1 MAQGG
6 GAAGGMGGSPMGAS
20 TGGTGSQSTPNMGG
34 GIANSTNSTTTQ
46 NIMGG
51 QQGGFGDMGGYSGGY
66 SGGYGGMGGYG
77 GFGGQQQGQGQIPE
91 FVSPFFQQMQQ
102 MRQQQPQLNQL
113 GGGNT
118 TEQTTAGQTSTATG
132 QPKQYSVEEQIAA
145 INLQNTMPQQFWSSE
160 MTPDQQA
167 AAQQYSQSAAPQN
180 TTGSGNAAPQN
191 NTGGFGFN
199 AGNYMSATGT
209 PIPWYLQ
216 AANYNLP
223 DAQKARVIAGVNSTG
238 PTASMTGGMQDQ
250 PGAAPAAAS
259 SEGIA
264 AVQESEQTSQ
274 KNQNNKKKSELPT
287 DTLEMLYSA
296 YLNRAPDKGGLEYW
310 NKKFGSTI
318 DADEVAEFRKA
329 ATPELAANKNQ
340 AANKKQAKNN
350 KLTVEDLYSTY
361 LDRASDKGGLDYWD
375 EKFGSTIDANEVSE
389 FINAAAPELAAKKTQ
404 VVKKDKPKKNNNK
417 KAKPVEAPKDL
428 TDFSRMGQAGQFG
441 GHGFAQGLQNYVGQ
455 QYGDYA
461 YNPANQTFYKKGNK
475 NSKGPTLEQM
485 LQQGRA
491 AGYKMASGGIASLRR
506 KG

>member
-1 MAQGG
+1 
-6 GAAGGMGGSPMGAS
+6 
-20 TGGTGSQSTPNMGG
+20 
-34 GIANSTNSTTTQ
+34 
-46 NIMGG
+46 
-51 QQGGFGDMGGYSGGY
+51 
-66 SGGYGGMGGYG
+66 
-77 GFGGQQQGQGQIPE
+77 
-91 FVSPFFQQMQQ
+91 MQQ

-113 GGGNT
+113 GDSGSAVPQNT
-118 TEQTTAGQTSTATG
+118 TS
-132 QPKQYSVEEQIAA
+132 
-145 INLQNTMPQQFWSSE
+145 N
-160 MTPDQQA
+160 
-167 AAQQYSQSAAPQN
+167 AAPQN
-180 TTGSGNAAPQN
+180 TTSSGSAAPQDT
-191 NTGGFGFN
+191 TGGFGFN

-259 SEGIA
+259 SEGLA

-287 DTLEMLYSA
+287 GTLEMLYSA

-310 NKKFGSTI
+310 NEKFGSTI
-318 DADEVAEFRKA
+318 DADEVAEFRRA
-329 ATPELAANKNQ
+329 ATPELVANKN
-340 AANKKQAKNN
+340 QAKNN
-350 KLTVEDLYSTY
+350 KLKVEDLYSTY

>member
-113 GGGNT
+113 GDSGSAVPQNT
-118 TEQTTAGQTSTATG
+118 TS
-132 QPKQYSVEEQIAA
+132 
-145 INLQNTMPQQFWSSE
+145 N
-160 MTPDQQA
+160 
-167 AAQQYSQSAAPQN
+167 AAPQN
-180 TTGSGNAAPQN
+180 TTSSGSAAPQDT
-191 NTGGFGFN
+191 TGGFGFN

-287 DTLEMLYSA
+287 GTLEMLYSA

-310 NKKFGSTI
+310 N
-318 DADEVAEFRKA
+318 
-329 ATPELAANKNQ
+329 
-340 AANKKQAKNN
+340 
-350 KLTVEDLYSTY
+350 
-361 LDRASDKGGLDYWD
+361 
-375 EKFGSTIDANEVSE
+375 EKFGSTIDPNEVAE